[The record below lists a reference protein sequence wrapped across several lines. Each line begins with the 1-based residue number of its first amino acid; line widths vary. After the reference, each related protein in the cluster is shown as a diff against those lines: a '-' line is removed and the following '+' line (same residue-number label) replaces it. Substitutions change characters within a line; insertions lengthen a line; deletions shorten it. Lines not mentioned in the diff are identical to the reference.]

1 MVCGVSFP
9 DQEIGLQT
17 RHSVPFE
24 TVVCEQFATSNPLA
38 RTSVSF
44 DSQPQ
49 PFVILTALIL
59 QKFSLGLPFSQP
71 HDADEYASNSGK
83 RCNDGEELDHFT
95 DFLAA

>member
-24 TVVCEQFATSNPLA
+24 TVVCEQLATSNPLA

-49 PFVILTALIL
+49 PFVILTALLL
-59 QKFSLGLPFSQP
+59 QKFGLALALGQP
-71 HDADEYASNSGK
+71 DDASKDAKGADEISMAPGK
-83 RCNDGEELDHFT
+83 LTPGR
-95 DFLAA
+95 